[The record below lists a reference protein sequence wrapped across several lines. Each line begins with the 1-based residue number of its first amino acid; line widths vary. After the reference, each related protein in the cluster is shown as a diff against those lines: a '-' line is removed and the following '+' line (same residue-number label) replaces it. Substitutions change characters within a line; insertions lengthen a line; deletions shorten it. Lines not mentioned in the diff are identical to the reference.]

1 LEEIM
6 KKLYAALLAALLC
19 ACAAKEREAVLTL
32 GVMPSMDYLPLA
44 IALQE
49 GYTEQLGLNLEIK
62 QFFAATERDAAFQ
75 SGNVDGTVIDYTGAL
90 LQRAGGID
98 LKLVSGCAAPFYLIA
113 GKDTGINGVA
123 DLKGKKVSVSQN
135 TVIDFCVDMALQS
148 AGLSGADVE
157 KVEINRIP
165 LRYEMLESGSIDAT
179 ALPDPL
185 AAAALKNGHRLL
197 TTNIEQGF
205 AITGIMFTGRA
216 IREKSGLIKKMYQAY
231 DMGVEYLNS
240 HSREDLA
247 PVLIEGFG
255 FTEGTAQNAAVDI
268 YAGAAPP
275 RMADID
281 LTAEWLLGRELIGPD
296 FDRAAAIDTELVQY

>member
-1 LEEIM
+1 M
-6 KKLYAALLAALLC
+6 KKLFFAVLAVLLS
-19 ACAAKEREAVLTL
+19 ACAARENKAVLTL

-44 IALQE
+44 IAVRE

-62 QFFAATERDAAFQ
+62 QFYAATERDAAFQ

-90 LQRAGGID
+90 LQKAGGID
-98 LKLVSGCAAPFYLIA
+98 LKLVSGCSAPFYILA
-113 GKDTGINGVA
+113 GKNSGVSGIA
-123 DLKGKKVSVSQN
+123 DLRGKKVSVSQN

-148 AGLSGADVE
+148 AGLSGEDVE

-216 IREKSGLIKKMYQAY
+216 IREKKELIQKMYRAY
-231 DMGVEYLNS
+231 DMGVDYLDS

-247 PVLIEGFG
+247 PVLIEAFG
-255 FTEGTAQNAAVDI
+255 FTGESVQNAAIDI
-268 YAGAAPP
+268 YAKAAPP
-275 RMADID
+275 GLADIA
-281 LTAEWLLGRELIGPD
+281 LTAEWLLGRELVSPD
-296 FDRAAAIDTELVQY
+296 FDQAAAIDTELVRY